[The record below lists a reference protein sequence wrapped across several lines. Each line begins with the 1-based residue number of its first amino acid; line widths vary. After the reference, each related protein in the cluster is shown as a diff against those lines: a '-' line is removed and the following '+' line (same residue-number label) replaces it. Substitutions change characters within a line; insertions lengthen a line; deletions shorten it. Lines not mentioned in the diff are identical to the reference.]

1 MADVQVKRNQ
11 FGKGVFST
19 RSFDTGEWVLGV
31 AGPLVKQRSIYTIQI
46 APDLHI
52 MPRSPAKYLNHSC
65 DPNLGVKMNRS
76 GLPDFYA
83 LRPIAAGE
91 HLTFDYAMTEY
102 VLEEMEEGRERTP
115 CRCGA
120 ANCRGKIGSYSEL
133 PADVKRRYAGFI
145 ADHLLEDMD

>member
-1 MADVQVKRNQ
+1 MANVEVKRNPL
-11 FGKGVFST
+11 GKGVFST
-19 RSFDTGEWVLGV
+19 RSFQTGEWVLGV
-31 AGPLVKQRSIYTIQI
+31 AGPLVKRRSIYTIQI

-83 LRPIAAGE
+83 LRTIEPGE

-102 VLEEMEEGRERTP
+102 VLEEMELGHERTQ

-120 ANCRGKIGSYSEL
+120 PNCRGRIGSYSEL
-133 PADVKRRYAGFI
+133 PDAVKQRYAGFI
-145 ADHLLEDMD
+145 ADYLHET

>member
-1 MADVQVKRNQ
+1 MADVQIKRNQ
-11 FGKGVFST
+11 FGKGVFAT
-19 RSFDTGEWVLGV
+19 RSFEKGEWVLGV

-65 DPNLGVKMNRS
+65 DPNLGVKINRS

-83 LRPIAAGE
+83 LRAIAEGD
-91 HLTFDYAMTEY
+91 HLTFDYAMTEF
-102 VLEEMEEGRERTP
+102 VLEEMEEGRDRTV

-120 ANCRGKIGSYSEL
+120 PNCRGKIGSYSEL
-133 PADVKRRYAGFI
+133 PDEVKRRYAGFI
-145 ADHLLEDMD
+145 ADYLLDDLG